1 MEVIV
6 TSPYLGKKFN
16 INRRKKSLK
25 LRQLMKNLSWL
36 TLCRCTSR
44 ALEAFNLAS
53 FLDFPEPSNDMSF
66 NEALII
72 NCGAWDGPDVDI
84 SSETKQRGQTKRLL
98 FSESVDAFVI
108 SSNIWTFFSELKI
121 WINLLRNV
129 LRFDSFEAWKGKKA
143 ALDWLAQP

>member
-1 MEVIV
+1 MLVKFVDFLLHSAYFLVIKLLQYY
-6 TSPYLGKKFN
+6 TILNAKAMKAIKCSCDFTFFGKKKF
-16 INRRKKSLK
+16 IIFQRKPE
-25 LRQLMKNLSWL
+25 LMKNLGSP

-84 SSETKQRGQTKRLL
+84 SSETKQRGQTKRFL
-98 FSESVDAFVI
+98 FSESIDVFVI
-108 SSNIWTFFSELKI
+108 FSNMNFFFWT
-121 WINLLRNV
+121 
-129 LRFDSFEAWKGKKA
+129 
-143 ALDWLAQP
+143 